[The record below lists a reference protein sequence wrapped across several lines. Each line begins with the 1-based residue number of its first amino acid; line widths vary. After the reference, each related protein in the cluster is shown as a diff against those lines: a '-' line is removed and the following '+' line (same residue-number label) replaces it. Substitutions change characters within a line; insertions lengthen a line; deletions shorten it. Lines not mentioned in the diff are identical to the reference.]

1 MKNHAKSAAVL
12 CLTALSVLCGIA
24 AYKTGNTEIEP
35 EKEVVAA
42 MSYSKLNETQ
52 YCLRDCDGFVAVYK
66 TDNPSEPMTITD
78 IETLTLNNNDREM
91 LQNGITAENK
101 TELIS
106 LLEDLGS

>member
-1 MKNHAKSAAVL
+1 MKNNAKAVTVV
-12 CLTALSVLCGIA
+12 CLTALSVFCGIA
-24 AYKTGNTEIEP
+24 AYKTGNAEIEP
-35 EKEVVAA
+35 EEELVAA
-42 MSYSKLNETQ
+42 MSYSRISETK

-66 TDNPSEPMTITD
+66 SDNPSEPMTVTE
-78 IETLTLNNNDREM
+78 IETVTLNNNDREM

>member
-1 MKNHAKSAAVL
+1 MV
-12 CLTALSVLCGIA
+12 LSVLCGIA

-35 EKEVVAA
+35 EEKTVAA
-42 MSYSKLNETQ
+42 MSYSAVSEVS

-66 TDNPSEPMTITD
+66 QDDLSEPMTVTD
-78 IETLTLNNNDREM
+78 IETVTLNNNDREM
-91 LQNGITAENK
+91 LQNGITANNK